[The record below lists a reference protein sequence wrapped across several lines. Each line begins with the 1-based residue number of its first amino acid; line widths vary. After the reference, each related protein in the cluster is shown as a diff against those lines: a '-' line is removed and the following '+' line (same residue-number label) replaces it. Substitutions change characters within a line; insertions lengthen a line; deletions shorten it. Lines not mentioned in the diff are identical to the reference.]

1 MLDILI
7 YRLFR
12 LRRTIVLG
20 MVPSL
25 ATLCAITLYTGATD
39 PILLILAIFLP
50 MAHAVSYPNN
60 WTETLAVSLALA
72 VCLALAS
79 TMTPGIAL
87 DALLLRIAAL
97 VFLFFV
103 LFFVL
108 VGPLAT
114 LPTLGERT
122 ESTVRASLQTHM
134 PADKI
139 RETLTYYPG
148 RNDRKVICGEADADG
163 RFPVTMRLM
172 FDVLTFEED
181 KIDDKAEEKEDFA
194 ISLDGVMECHGHA
207 VINSTG
213 PDHHEVFFFD
223 DEAGSVTVSKYTFE
237 ETGAGTR
244 VVLEE
249 AGTPLTQGERFGMW
263 VSDYLADYLTDC
275 IDDAAGRPARANRAF
290 AHSLF
295 VVDLANILV
304 PWLNA
309 QCMDEPTDH
318 RS

>member
-25 ATLCAITLYTGATD
+25 ATVCAITLHTGETD

-60 WTETLAVSLALA
+60 WTETVTVSLSLS

-79 TMTPGIAL
+79 TMPPDIAL
-87 DALLLRIAAL
+87 DALVLRIAGL

-108 VGPLAT
+108 VSPFAT
-114 LPTLGERT
+114 LPTLGART
-122 ESTVRASLQTHM
+122 DTTVRATLQTHM

-139 RETLTYYPG
+139 RKTLTYFPG
-148 RNDRKVICGEADADG
+148 RNDRKVICGAADADG
-163 RFPVTMRLM
+163 KFPVTMRLM
-172 FDVLTFEED
+172 FDVLTFEDED
-181 KIDDKAEEKEDFA
+181 AEDDSMEDFG
-194 ISLDGVMECHGHA
+194 ISREGIMECHGHA
-207 VINSTG
+207 IINSTG
-213 PDHHEVFFFD
+213 ADHHEVFFFD
-223 DEAGSVTVSKYTFE
+223 EETGSVTVSKYTFE

-249 AGTPLTQGERFGMW
+249 AGTPLTRGERFGMW

-275 IDDAAGRPARANRAF
+275 IDDAEGRPARANRAF
-290 AHSLF
+290 AHSQF